1 MKSTQFFAFVAG
13 ACMAL
18 GAFADAANTLITF
31 STPGPDTYADGKTVR
46 DGEVYALVWSADGVF
61 EGFTAEGEAAGEGD
75 RVFFKA
81 ALAKDGH
88 CPLTLFQIDSK
99 VAPQGGQYAVYLLD
113 TRAGNGL
120 VTGAA
125 LAKAYGG
132 TAGTSNIAATSDD
145 RTIDDTGKAVALATD
160 ASGLA
165 GDAAALAAIAPVI
178 KGIAID
184 GAQVTIS
191 VGNLVPGLKY
201 SVMGGL
207 DRQAVVKSVG
217 FQDAKEANIVLESSE
232 KFFSVK
238 AE

>member
-1 MKSTQFFAFVAG
+1 MKSTQMFAFAAC
-13 ACMAL
+13 ACMAF

-31 STPGPDTYADGKTVR
+31 STPGPDTYADGTTVK
-46 DGEVYALVWSADGVF
+46 DGEIYALVWSADGNF
-61 EGFTAEGEAAGEGD
+61 DGFTAEGAATD
-75 RVFFKA
+75 PKDQVIFKA
-81 ALAKDGH
+81 PLAKGGK

-125 LAKAYGG
+125 VAKTFGGANG
-132 TAGTSNIAATSDD
+132 TANIAAVEADNTVDADGNTVAVVSGGAAITGASD
-145 RTIDDTGKAVALATD
+145 
-160 ASGLA
+160 
-165 GDAAALAAIAPVI
+165 AIAPVI

-184 GAQVTIS
+184 GAQVTIT

-207 DRQAVVKSVG
+207 KRDTVVKSVG
-217 FQDAKEANIVLESSE
+217 FQVAKEANIVINSDD
-232 KFFSVK
+232 KFFSIK